1 MLRAMVLAPSETN
14 SGILILICRAA
25 PTRSPDIR
33 APALLPRGGRS
44 LFFYP
49 ALTDMPANSN
59 LKIMKALQ
67 QWDTYYIT
75 GKFLHIH
82 KFLCITLKL
91 TFQIA
96 FFSRLCMDNFQI
108 VFIHLEKFHT
118 IWKVSRQSEKFSDN
132 LESFQKN
139 WKVSKQDEEF
149 PGNLKKMVDIL
160 CGQPLKT
167 DCLHKTSPHRKIGR
181 VKSKEG
187 FGIYGCAE
195 FCQVCT

>member
-44 LFFYP
+44 LFFFP

-96 FFSRLCMDNFQI
+96 FFSRLCMDNFQ
-108 VFIHLEKFHT
+108 
-118 IWKVSRQSEKFSDN
+118 KVSRQSEKFSDN

-149 PGNLKKMVDIL
+149 PGNLKTLPEAQRTQDIES
-160 CGQPLKT
+160 KT
-167 DCLHKTSPHRKIGR
+167 
-181 VKSKEG
+181 
-187 FGIYGCAE
+187 
-195 FCQVCT
+195 

>member
-1 MLRAMVLAPSETN
+1 MRRAMVLAPSETN

-149 PGNLKKMVDIL
+149 PGNLKTLPEAQRTQDIES
-160 CGQPLKT
+160 KT
-167 DCLHKTSPHRKIGR
+167 
-181 VKSKEG
+181 
-187 FGIYGCAE
+187 
-195 FCQVCT
+195 

>member
-96 FFSRLCMDNFQI
+96 FFSRLRMDNFQ
-108 VFIHLEKFHT
+108 
-118 IWKVSRQSEKFSDN
+118 KVSRQSEKFADIIK
-132 LESFQKN
+132 SFHTMS
-139 WKVSKQDEEF
+139 KVS
-149 PGNLKKMVDIL
+149 I
-160 CGQPLKT
+160 
-167 DCLHKTSPHRKIGR
+167 
-181 VKSKEG
+181 
-187 FGIYGCAE
+187 
-195 FCQVCT
+195 